1 MDQHGVNFLNN
12 ENLMINGNV
21 VLTSPNIIFEN
32 PQDKILYGNDNF
44 KNNNSITLKGKKSI
58 LIFLEEKILNNLE
71 SNVSIKSKKKINQAR
86 KYKLLRIQTSI
97 LVSNQ
102 VFVRITKIWQN
113 KYLYF
118 SNLLS
123 LIILNTSIHLHYYL
137 YLYYYIYYN
146 ELLVFIMIY
155 TNFSL

>member
-1 MDQHGVNFLNN
+1 MDQHGVNFINN

-32 PQDKILYGNDNF
+32 PQDKIFNGNDNF

>member
-12 ENLMINGNV
+12 ENLMINGNI

-32 PQDKILYGNDNF
+32 PQDKIMNGNYNF
-44 KNNNSITLKGKKSI
+44 NNNNSTLKGKNFI
-58 LIFLEEKILNNLE
+58 LIFIEETILNNLE
-71 SNVSIKSKKKINQAR
+71 ANVSIKSKKNKKIKQGR

-102 VFVRITKIWQN
+102 VFVRMTKIWQN

-123 LIILNTSIHLHYYL
+123 LIILYTSIHFTLLSLPLLLH
-137 YLYYYIYYN
+137 
-146 ELLVFIMIY
+146 LL
-155 TNFSL
+155 